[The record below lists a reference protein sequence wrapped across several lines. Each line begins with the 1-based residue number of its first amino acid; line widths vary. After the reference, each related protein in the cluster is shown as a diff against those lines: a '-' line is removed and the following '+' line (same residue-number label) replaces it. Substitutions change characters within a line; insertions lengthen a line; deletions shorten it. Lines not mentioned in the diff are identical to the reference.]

1 MDRMRDP
8 GRGFAF
14 WRIGLWLVLMLSAFG
29 ALQYG
34 VHARRVWRVLTQQ
47 ALADEARTMLH
58 GMLAW
63 DLGYFVAAA
72 ALVVFCA
79 AGILRQGWSRPVLRV
94 ALGLLALGLFASG
107 AMLLHRWHAWSNTP
121 HDVPDTPALLAEQAR
136 TVHLS
141 LGFDAAAIVLLGW
154 LIWRLGRP
162 QVRAQFRR
170 R

>member
-1 MDRMRDP
+1 MDHMRNP
-8 GRGFAF
+8 GQGFAF

-34 VHARRVWRVLTQQ
+34 VHARRVWLVLAQP

-107 AMLLHRWHAWSNTP
+107 ATLLHRWRAWSSTP
-121 HDVPDTPALLAEQAR
+121 HDVPDAPALLVQAMPKHWSR
-136 TVHLS
+136 KSSIGRWTS
-141 LGFDAAAIVLLGW
+141 TT
-154 LIWRLGRP
+154 LGRSTFAKP
-162 QVRAQFRR
+162 FWRI
-170 R
+170 